1 MKNPHKGRDNI
12 FLELIHTCIIKGA
25 MTEDEMEKQ
34 IRVREEQLMRDYQRR
49 EEEHNHR
56 LFSAIV
62 FLIIVII
69 AAMTKR

>member
-1 MKNPHKGRDNI
+1 
-12 FLELIHTCIIKGA
+12 
-25 MTEDEMEKQ
+25 MTEDEMEKR

>member
-1 MKNPHKGRDNI
+1 
-12 FLELIHTCIIKGA
+12 